1 MSTAHTSM
9 TRMFSQSP
17 SSTAGRESTALSQE
31 KKVSLTRGHP
41 GELTTRATMA
51 PSIASVEAVATTAE
65 RRVRAER

>member
-1 MSTAHTSM
+1 
-9 TRMFSQSP
+9 
-17 SSTAGRESTALSQE
+17 LSQE